1 MPHSA
6 EPYEAEYEMFTDVNC
21 FFHVGSG
28 KTMPSDFTDATPMTT
43 QKEKQTDDK
52 HWPTVLPS
60 ANQTPPV
67 WG

>member
-1 MPHSA
+1 
-6 EPYEAEYEMFTDVNC
+6 
-21 FFHVGSG
+21 
-28 KTMPSDFTDATPMTT
+28 MPSDFTDATPMTT